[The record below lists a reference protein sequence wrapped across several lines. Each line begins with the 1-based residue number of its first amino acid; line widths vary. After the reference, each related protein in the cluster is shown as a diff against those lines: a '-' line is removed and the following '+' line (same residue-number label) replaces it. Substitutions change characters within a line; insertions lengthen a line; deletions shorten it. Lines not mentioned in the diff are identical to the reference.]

1 MMLRLVLTAGLA
13 AAFVIGPQAFPP
25 QAFAATSQE
34 KIETCTFGADEAK
47 LTGAKRTAYMAKCT
61 SNKDSPRGK
70 AIPGAAAPKAQ

>member
-13 AAFVIGPQAFPP
+13 AAFVIGPQALP

-70 AIPGAAAPKAQ
+70 ATPSAAAPKAQ